1 MPESVHPFSQPSDL
15 RFDHLGR
22 SNRFIP
28 ESPPGFL
35 APLCR
40 KESQSHR
47 STRHQI
53 RAGRSFANALWF
65 NSEIEFR
72 FRCKRFRSVELTIEA
87 LDLLSQTA
95 ARYGR
100 RGRKVFVVNQ
110 EAIVNAIRL
119 IECLPLE
126 EAEEVLVQPLTRWL
140 EHPPEFDPE
149 GWALPLFGE
158 FCSSFLSHR
167 SWLEKRR
174 EWVSDA
180 KSKKAPAGEPS
191 LAFNHERERSRLSV
205 ECSNSSDRNP
215 KPGPYSPESRCA
227 PTLGGPLIKCGEG
240 VGETSGD
247 SIAISWLTVI
257 KR

>member
-1 MPESVHPFSQPSDL
+1 MQAFPIGGIDNRGSRLIEPDRREVWSSRQKGLRSQPGSDCQCY
-15 RFDHLGR
+15 
-22 SNRFIP
+22 P
-28 ESPPGFL
+28 
-35 APLCR
+35 A
-40 KESQSHR
+40 
-47 STRHQI
+47 
-53 RAGRSFANALWF
+53 
-65 NSEIEFR
+65 
-72 FRCKRFRSVELTIEA
+72 
-87 LDLLSQTA
+87 
-95 ARYGR
+95 
-100 RGRKVFVVNQ
+100 
-110 EAIVNAIRL
+110 

-191 LAFNHERERSRLSV
+191 LAFNHERERSRLSE
-205 ECSNSSDRNP
+205 ECPNSSDRNP

-247 SIAISWLTVI
+247 SIAISWLTVT